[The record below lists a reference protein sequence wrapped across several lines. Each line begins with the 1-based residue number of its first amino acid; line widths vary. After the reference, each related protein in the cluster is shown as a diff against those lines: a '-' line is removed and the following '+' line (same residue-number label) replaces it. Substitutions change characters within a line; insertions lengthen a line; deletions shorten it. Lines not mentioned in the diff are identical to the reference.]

1 MSWRNL
7 KIYLVRNVLL
17 ITSFLLLCA
26 SFFFY
31 SEAEVIGSK
40 YDLSSSEQFA
50 TGSVL
55 TLTGVIDGDEVGVV
69 NETGGKGVVRL
80 LGV

>member
-1 MSWRNL
+1 MSWRKL
-7 KIYLVRNVLL
+7 KIYIVRNVLL

-31 SEAEVIGSK
+31 SEAEVIRSK

-50 TGSVL
+50 TGSVV
-55 TLTGVIDGDEVGVV
+55 TLTEVIDGDEIGVV
-69 NETGGKGVVRL
+69 NET
-80 LGV
+80 